1 MEGDDAG
8 GVPSMK
14 DTNFS
19 VEDDSGTNETDSG
32 VITKTKVVL
41 IQVTELALMTGKS
54 YSYRQWLKRTRVFS
68 PIPTQPSRRW
78 TRKLRIGTS
87 LLPSGST
94 WDC

>member
-32 VITKTKVVL
+32 IITKTKVVL
-41 IQVTELALMTGKS
+41 IQVIELALMTAKL
-54 YSYRQWLKRTRVFS
+54 YSFRLW
-68 PIPTQPSRRW
+68 
-78 TRKLRIGTS
+78 
-87 LLPSGST
+87 
-94 WDC
+94 